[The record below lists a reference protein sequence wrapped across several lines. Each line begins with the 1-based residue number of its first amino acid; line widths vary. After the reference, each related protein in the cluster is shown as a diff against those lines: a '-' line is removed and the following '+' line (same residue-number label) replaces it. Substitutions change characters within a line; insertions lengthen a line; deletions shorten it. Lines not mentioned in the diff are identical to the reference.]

1 MVSQEISVNEK
12 GLTEAENLSEK
23 LVIGPNML
31 PQKSFTHYVIQMAL
45 DQIEALSDCLIAIQA
60 SKYEV
65 EKNTITSLAFL
76 IREKTENIKKF
87 FEEMVKEKRPIAL
100 GEPFFHEIGE
110 SHSSMCEPEKKNLLF
125 TAIIRWY
132 EKEAKKTA
140 T

>member
-1 MVSQEISVNEK
+1 
-12 GLTEAENLSEK
+12 
-23 LVIGPNML
+23 ML
-31 PQKSFTHYVIQMAL
+31 PQKSFTHYVIRMAL
-45 DQIEALSDCLIAIQA
+45 DQIEALSDCLIALQA

-87 FEEMVKEKRPIAL
+87 LEEMGKETRTIAL
-100 GEPFFHEIGE
+100 GEPFSHDIGE
-110 SHSSMCEPEKKNLLF
+110 SHSAMCEPEKKNLLF